1 MFFYLKS
8 AELDQIQALTAAY
21 KSRVTVNGGEKA
33 YIAVKMKNEK
43 PLDLMRDVI
52 GIMSKTAKPQNIRN
66 E

>member
-1 MFFYLKS
+1 
-8 AELDQIQALTAAY
+8 
-21 KSRVTVNGGEKA
+21 
-33 YIAVKMKNEK
+33 MKNEK